1 MITTPNAIKQRA
13 LLLDLL
19 PVGVPVRSY
28 ILSSNLGGAPSTLR
42 TRLAELRELG
52 HNITLKYG
60 REGAVYYTRTK

>member
-28 ILSSNLGGAPSTLR
+28 ILTDNIGGVPSTLR

-52 HNITLKYG
+52 HIINLKYG
-60 REGAVYYTRTK
+60 REGAVYYIREK